1 VGFVGQLDK
10 RPSHGAVRQALEM
23 LERMTHRG
31 ACGCV
36 EDSGDGA
43 GILVGIPDAFLRRE
57 AGRLGIHLP
66 APGLYAVGQFFLPKH
81 PEASWEARKAFAEA
95 AHDAGHP
102 VLGWRRVPVDAS
114 CLGKASG
121 ETEPAIWQVFLAAA
135 EEEEVREG
143 ADGPTR
149 LSAEQRMFL
158 LRRRAEKALLA
169 AGLVEEEAYICSLS
183 TKTLVY
189 KGQLTPAQVPVFYPD
204 LRDPAF
210 ASHLALVHSR
220 FSTNT
225 FPAWRRAQPMRLL
238 GHNGEINTLK
248 GNKNWMRAREGQ
260 MKCRALGLSEA
271 EIAALLPI
279 VDDDQV
285 RAPAPQCPP
294 PAVQQSGRLTRRRRP
309 DPPPPTSASRTRA
322 PSTPCWSCS
331 CAAGA
336 RCPR

>member
-1 VGFVGQLDK
+1 
-10 RPSHGAVRQALEM
+10 M

-31 ACGCV
+31 ACGCD
-36 EDSGDGA
+36 EASGDGA

-81 PEASWEARKAFAEA
+81 PEAAWEARKAFAEA

-121 ETEPAIWQVFLAAA
+121 ETEPAIWQVFLAA
-135 EEEEVREG
+135 EEVQEG

-169 AGLVEEEAYICSLS
+169 VGLVEEEAYICSLS

-285 RAPAPQCPP
+285 RAPGGTRTSPSSAAPPS
-294 PAVQQSGRLTRRRRP
+294 VRP
-309 DPPPPTSASRTRA
+309 TD
-322 PSTPCWSCS
+322 
-331 CAAGA
+331 
-336 RCPR
+336 

>member
-1 VGFVGQLDK
+1 
-10 RPSHGAVRQALEM
+10 M

-31 ACGCV
+31 ACGCD
-36 EDSGDGA
+36 EASGDGA

-81 PEASWEARKAFAEA
+81 PEASWEARKAFAEE
-95 AHDAGHP
+95 AHDAGHR
-102 VLGWRRVPVDAS
+102 VLGWRRVPVDAL

-121 ETEPAIWQVFLAAA
+121 ETEPAIWQCFLAV
-135 EEEEVREG
+135 EEEEVREEG
-143 ADGPTR
+143 ADGPPPTTRPR

-285 RAPAPQCPP
+285 RAPAPQRPP
-294 PAVQQSGRLTRRRRP
+294 RSGRLTDAP
-309 DPPPPTSASRTRA
+309 YPPFP
-322 PSTPCWSCS
+322 
-331 CAAGA
+331 
-336 RCPR
+336 